1 MDALLS
7 QLLSFPP
14 HPEPTK
20 PISDSEYDK
29 HIKNLVHHINTIPAS
44 KLTSGVPGGGD
55 LLDVRIDSARMSMP
69 AASTDIVLVHRL
81 LIRQKIRSHTSTHCS
96 LTFLALLANR
106 SQVQYQTRSR
116 RDQHYGKKCWTSWN
130 ASMCVRLGTR
140 ASSFGGS

>member
-29 HIKNLVHHINTIPAS
+29 QIKSLVHHINTIPAS

-55 LLDVRIDSARMSMP
+55 LLDVRIDWASISLP
-69 AASTDIVLVHRL
+69 AASTDIIVVHRL
-81 LIRQKIRSHTSTHCS
+81 LIHQKIRSLISTHCS

-106 SQVQYQTRSR
+106 SLVQYQTHSR
-116 RDQHYGKKCWTSWN
+116 RDQHYGRKCWTSWN
-130 ASMCVRLGTR
+130 ASMGVRLGMR